1 MPSTAGNEYPPSQSV
16 GVQAL
21 PADFASLFPPPPGLL
36 EDTWPPTQLTYLGV
50 YLSSLGCKTVV
61 SESHYI
67 DRDYIHDMALFYSR
81 SLRCYPNFCQ
91 RLHFFTEDF
100 DLEAWKRMVG
110 DTDNYVE
117 KTQVLQKAYLG
128 YCVVRPLPGSP
139 IGRTVLVTFGP
150 TTPTDT
156 RSFDAVRDYDVHLG
170 GFKLTIRGLAF
181 QQQDQGVSACAT
193 TALWSSLNKVAQL
206 EDLAIPTPAEI
217 TQAASRYLLAEGRAL
232 PSEGLNINQ
241 ICEAIRGSGL
251 QPLVSRSV
259 SFAQDCAQL
268 HGYIRSGL
276 APVLAI
282 QPVQGGSAHA
292 VCAVGLKIGEVAPQT
307 TPTLNYRDAATSV
320 RAVYIHDDRLGPY
333 ASAALSPW
341 TIPATATS
349 PTKIATGLL
358 IQWPDKVDAEQSI
371 LLAIIVPMPHKLRM
385 SISRVRWFG
394 LALAQAVGTMFTE
407 FAKQVVFGCRYQ
419 VATAYRSEAH
429 QLGLSESGLYLL
441 SCETVL
447 SRYIGLI
454 EFSIKEEPLFDVLL
468 DATETRA
475 NPSILAFVR
484 RKGFPD
490 KHKTS
495 FELIA
500 RNCGGRVIW

>member
-1 MPSTAGNEYPPSQSV
+1 MPSLAGHEYPPSQSV
-16 GVQAL
+16 GVQPL

-36 EDTWPPTQLTYLGV
+36 EDTWPPTQVTYLGV

-81 SLRCYPNFCQ
+81 SLRWYPNFCQ

-100 DLEAWKRMVG
+100 DVAQWKRMVEEVG
-110 DTDNYVE
+110 DYQRHME
-117 KTQVLQKAYLG
+117 YLQTAYLG
-128 YCVVRPLPGSP
+128 YCVIRPLPGSP
-139 IGRTVLVTFGP
+139 IGRTVLATFEP
-150 TTPTDT
+150 TTPTGR
-156 RSFDAVRDYDVHLG
+156 RSFDAVRNYDVHLG

-193 TALWSSLNKVAQL
+193 TALWSSLNKIAQL
-206 EDLAIPTPAEI
+206 ECLAVPTPAEI
-217 TQAASRYLLAEGRAL
+217 TEAASRYLLAEGRAL

-259 SFAQDCAQL
+259 SFDQDCAQL
-268 HGYIRSGL
+268 HGYVRSGL
-276 APVLAI
+276 PPVLAI
-282 QPVQGGSAHA
+282 QPVQGGTGHA

-320 RAVYIHDDRLGPY
+320 QAVYIHDDRLGPY
-333 ASAALSPW
+333 AAAELSPW
-341 TIPATATS
+341 TMGPN
-349 PTKIATGLL
+349 KIATGLR
-358 IQWPDKVDAEQSI
+358 IQWPDKVDAEQCI
-371 LLAIIVPMPHKLRM
+371 LLAVIVPMPHKLRM

-394 LALAQAVGTMFTE
+394 LALAQAVGTLFPE
-407 FAKQVVFGCRYQ
+407 FAKQVVFGCRYRL
-419 VATAYRSEAH
+419 ATEYKSEAH
-429 QLGLSESGLYLL
+429 GLGLTDAGLYLL
-441 SCETVL
+441 NCEAVL
-447 SRYIGLI
+447 SRYVGLI
-454 EFSIKEEPLFDVLL
+454 ELSIADEPLFDVLL

-484 RKGFPD
+484 RRGFPD
-490 KHKTS
+490 KYKAS

-500 RNCGGRVIW
+500 RNCGARVVW

>member
-36 EDTWPPTQLTYLGV
+36 EDTWPPTQVTYLGV
-50 YLSSLGCKTVV
+50 YLSSLGCKSVV

-100 DLEAWKRMVG
+100 DLEAWKRMVT
-110 DTDNYVE
+110 DTGNYDE
-117 KTQVLQKAYLG
+117 KTQFLQKAYLG

-206 EDLAIPTPAEI
+206 EALAIPTPAEI

-259 SFAQDCAQL
+259 SFDQDCAQL

-307 TPTLNYRDAATSV
+307 TPTLN
-320 RAVYIHDDRLGPY
+320 
-333 ASAALSPW
+333 
-341 TIPATATS
+341 
-349 PTKIATGLL
+349 
-358 IQWPDKVDAEQSI
+358 
-371 LLAIIVPMPHKLRM
+371 
-385 SISRVRWFG
+385 
-394 LALAQAVGTMFTE
+394 
-407 FAKQVVFGCRYQ
+407 
-419 VATAYRSEAH
+419 
-429 QLGLSESGLYLL
+429 
-441 SCETVL
+441 
-447 SRYIGLI
+447 
-454 EFSIKEEPLFDVLL
+454 
-468 DATETRA
+468 
-475 NPSILAFVR
+475 
-484 RKGFPD
+484 
-490 KHKTS
+490 
-495 FELIA
+495 
-500 RNCGGRVIW
+500 

>member
-36 EDTWPPTQLTYLGV
+36 EDTWPPTQVTYLGV
-50 YLSSLGCKTVV
+50 YLSSLGCKSVV

-100 DLEAWKRMVG
+100 DLEAWKRMVT
-110 DTDNYVE
+110 DTGNYDE
-117 KTQVLQKAYLG
+117 KTQFLQKAYLG

-206 EDLAIPTPAEI
+206 EALAIPTPAEI

-259 SFAQDCAQL
+259 SFDQDCAQL

-307 TPTLNYRDAATSV
+307 TPTLNYRDAATAV

-333 ASAALSPW
+333 AAAELTPW
-341 TIPATATS
+341 TIPKTPVS
-349 PTKIATGLL
+349 PARIATGLR
-358 IQWPDKVDAEQSI
+358 IQWPDKVDAEQCI
-371 LLAIIVPMPHKLRM
+371 LLAVIVPMPTKLRM
-385 SISRVRWFG
+385 SIPRVRWFA
-394 LALAQAVGTMFTE
+394 LHLAQAIGDEFTE
-407 FAKQVVFGCRYQ
+407 FAKQVVFACRYRF
-419 VATAYRSEAH
+419 ATEYRSEAH
-429 QLGLSESGLYLL
+429 QLGLTDPGLYLL
-441 SCETVL
+441 NCETVL
-447 SRYIGLI
+447 SRYVGLI
-454 EFSIKEEPLFDVLL
+454 ELSINEEPLFDVLL

-490 KHKTS
+490 KYKTS

-500 RNCGGRVIW
+500 RNCGARVIW